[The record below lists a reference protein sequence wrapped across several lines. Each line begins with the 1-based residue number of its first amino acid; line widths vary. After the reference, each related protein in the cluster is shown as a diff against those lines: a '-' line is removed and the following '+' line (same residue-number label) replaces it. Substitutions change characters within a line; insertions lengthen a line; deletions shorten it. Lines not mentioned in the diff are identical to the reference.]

1 MYEFESSKRNNLIF
15 YGLASEEGE
24 VTKHKIKKLLQ
35 KILWPSILGL
45 LEIDNSKHLL
55 GLQSTGVKNKVDS

>member
-24 VTKHKIKKLLQ
+24 VTKHKMKMVAEDSTAI
-35 KILWPSILGL
+35 
-45 LEIDNSKHLL
+45 NS
-55 GLQSTGVKNKVDS
+55 GIVGNW